1 MRKNNNYG
9 LLNALIIFV
18 GLAVFIG
25 IYWTYIFITDKRETE
40 EKAEYN
46 KCVRIL
52 INEDYIEN
60 GCDKY
65 FVNDKWYKD
74 FMKQMF
80 DKYNKIK

>member
-1 MRKNNNYG
+1 MKKDNS
-9 LLNALIIFV
+9 LLNVLLVFMGVLIIIV
-18 GLAVFIG
+18 A
-25 IYWTYIFITDKRETE
+25 YWTYIFIENNKQ
-40 EKAEYN
+40 AEYN

-52 INEDYIEN
+52 INEDEIAN

-80 DKYNKIK
+80 DEYNKIK

>member
-1 MRKNNNYG
+1 MNKKYS
-9 LLNALIIFV
+9 LSLNGLIIFV
-18 GLAVFIG
+18 GLLMIIITF
-25 IYWTYIFITDKRETE
+25 WFLIFTINVVNKK

-52 INEDYIEN
+52 INEDEIEN

-65 FVNDKWYKD
+65 FLNDKWYND

-80 DKYNKIK
+80 DEYKKIK

>member
-1 MRKNNNYG
+1 MKKYS
-9 LLNALIIFV
+9 LLNVLLVFV
-18 GLAVFIG
+18 GVLMIIIIENNKQV
-25 IYWTYIFITDKRETE
+25 
-40 EKAEYN
+40 EYN

-52 INEDYIEN
+52 INEDEISN

-80 DKYNKIK
+80 DEYNKIK

>member
-1 MRKNNNYG
+1 MKKINI
-9 LLNALIIFV
+9 LLNVLLVFV
-18 GLAVFIG
+18 GVLMI
-25 IYWTYIFITDKRETE
+25 IIIENNKQ
-40 EKAEYN
+40 AEYN

-52 INEDYIEN
+52 INEDEIAN

-80 DKYNKIK
+80 DEYNKIK

>member
-1 MRKNNNYG
+1 MKKINI
-9 LLNALIIFV
+9 LLNVLLVFV
-18 GLAVFIG
+18 GVLMI
-25 IYWTYIFITDKRETE
+25 IIIENNKQ
-40 EKAEYN
+40 AEYN

-52 INEDYIEN
+52 INEDEISN

-80 DKYNKIK
+80 DEYNKIK

>member
-1 MRKNNNYG
+1 MKNNNNG
-9 LLNALIIFV
+9 LLNGLMIFV
-18 GLAVFIG
+18 GLLIIMVV
-25 IYWTYIFITDKRETE
+25 YWTYIFIADKRETE

-65 FVNDKWYKD
+65 FINDKWYKD

-80 DKYNKIK
+80 DEYKEMK

>member
-1 MRKNNNYG
+1 MKKDNS
-9 LLNALIIFV
+9 LLNVLLVFV
-18 GLAVFIG
+18 GVLMIIIA
-25 IYWTYIFITDKRETE
+25 YIFIENNKQ
-40 EKAEYN
+40 AEYN

-52 INEDYIEN
+52 INEDEISN

-80 DKYNKIK
+80 DEYNKIK

>member
-1 MRKNNNYG
+1 MVV
-9 LLNALIIFV
+9 LII
-18 GLAVFIG
+18 IG
-25 IYWTYIFITDKRETE
+25 AYWTYIFIENNKQ
-40 EKAEYN
+40 AEYN

-52 INEDYIEN
+52 INEDEISN

-80 DKYNKIK
+80 EEYNKIK

>member
-1 MRKNNNYG
+1 MKKDNS
-9 LLNALIIFV
+9 LLNVLLVFV
-18 GLAVFIG
+18 GVLMIIIIENNKQV
-25 IYWTYIFITDKRETE
+25 
-40 EKAEYN
+40 EYN

-52 INEDYIEN
+52 INEDEISN

-80 DKYNKIK
+80 DEYNKIK

>member
-1 MRKNNNYG
+1 MKKDNS
-9 LLNALIIFV
+9 LLNVLLVFV
-18 GLAVFIG
+18 GVLMI
-25 IYWTYIFITDKRETE
+25 IIIENNKQ
-40 EKAEYN
+40 AEYN

-52 INEDYIEN
+52 INEDEISN

-80 DKYNKIK
+80 DEYNKIK

>member
-1 MRKNNNYG
+1 MKNNNNG
-9 LLNALIIFV
+9 LLNGLMIFV
-18 GLAVFIG
+18 GLLIIMVV
-25 IYWTYIFITDKRETE
+25 YWTYISIVDKRETE

-52 INEDYIEN
+52 INEDEIEN

-65 FVNDKWYKD
+65 FINDKWYKD

-80 DKYNKIK
+80 DEYKEMK